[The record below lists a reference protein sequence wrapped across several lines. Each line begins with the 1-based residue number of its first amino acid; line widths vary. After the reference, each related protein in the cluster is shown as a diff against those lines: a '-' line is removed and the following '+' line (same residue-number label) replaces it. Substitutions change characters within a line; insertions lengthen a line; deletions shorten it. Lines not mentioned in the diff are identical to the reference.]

1 MRKLILSILLAVS
14 FLRAG
19 DDLCT
24 ANLKGVNKQVTITN
38 FLIKESKFEEACERY
53 EIISLYMENAIKT
66 CPVEMKEQLYLVFNE
81 IKESEYIIC
90 K

>member
-1 MRKLILSILLAVS
+1 MKKLILSTLLAVS
-14 FLRAG
+14 FLIAG

-53 EIISLYMENAIKT
+53 KIINRYMEEAIKT
-66 CPVEMKEQLYLVFNE
+66 CPIKMTEQLYLALIE
-81 IKESEYIIC
+81 IKESEQIIC